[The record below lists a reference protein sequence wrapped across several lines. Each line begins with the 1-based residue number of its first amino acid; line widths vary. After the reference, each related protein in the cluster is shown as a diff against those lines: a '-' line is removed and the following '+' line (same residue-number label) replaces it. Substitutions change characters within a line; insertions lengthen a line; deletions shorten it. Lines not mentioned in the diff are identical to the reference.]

1 MMEWL
6 SDVILARYNYWISV
20 VIMLI
25 GVYAMIGKNNLVK
38 KVIGLTIF
46 QTGIFLFFISLGDII
61 PGTTYI
67 VIDGLEGGITYIN
80 PLPTTLILTS
90 IVVSVS
96 VLAYSLALVIRIYEE
111 FGTIEEDEINDILDR
126 EDR

>member
-1 MMEWL
+1 MIEWL
-6 SDVILARYNYWISV
+6 SDVILIKYNYWISV

-25 GVYAMIGKNNLVK
+25 GLYAIIVKTNLVK

-67 VIDGLEGGITYIN
+67 ALDGLKDGITYIN
-80 PLPTTLILTS
+80 PLPTVLILTA

-96 VLAYSLALVIRIYEE
+96 VLAYSLSLIIKIYKE
-111 FGTIEEDEINDILDR
+111 FGTIEEDEITEILER
-126 EDR
+126 ED

>member
-1 MMEWL
+1 MIEWV
-6 SDVILARYNYWISV
+6 SDVILSKYNYWISV
-20 VIMLI
+20 VVMLI
-25 GVYAMIGKNNLVK
+25 GLYAMIGKNNLVK

-67 VIDGLEGGITYIN
+67 VMDGLEEGIEYIN
-80 PLPTTLILTS
+80 PIPTVLILTA

-96 VLAYSLALVIRIYEE
+96 VLAYSLALIIRIFEE
-111 FGTIEEDEINDILDR
+111 FGTIEEDEIDDIIDR

>member
-1 MMEWL
+1 MIEWV
-6 SDVILARYNYWISV
+6 SDVILSKYNYWISV
-20 VIMLI
+20 VVMLI
-25 GVYAMIGKNNLVK
+25 GLYAMIGKNNLVK

-67 VIDGLEGGITYIN
+67 VMDELEEGIEYIN
-80 PLPTTLILTS
+80 PIPTVLILTA

-96 VLAYSLALVIRIYEE
+96 VLAYSLALIIRIFEE
-111 FGTIEEDEINDILDR
+111 FGTIEEDEIDDIIDR